1 MKIIECP
8 RDAMQGISQY
18 IPAETKAE
26 YINALLRVGF
36 DTIDFG
42 SFVSPKAIP
51 QLRDTADVLNRL
63 DLEKTNSSL
72 LAIVA
77 NERGAKEACNF
88 EEINYLGFPF
98 SISETFQKRNINSTI
113 SESYRRLSAVR
124 EICFKHNKKLVT
136 YFSMAFGNPYGDE
149 WSTYIVAHWA
159 EKLLKDLEIK
169 ILSLSDTI
177 GTSNRE
183 NIQFLFEKLIPEFP
197 EVEFGAH
204 LHTTP
209 QAWEEKVDAA
219 RKAGSSLGAIVECVA
234 EGVPAGWGAP
244 VYAKLDGDLA
254 AAMMSINAVKG
265 VEIGDGFDAARLSGE
280 ENADAMAPGKN
291 APEFAANHA
300 GGTAGGISTG
310 QPVVC
315 RVAFKPTSSILTPVD
330 SINSDGEAVQVQ
342 TKGRHD
348 PCVGIRAVPVG
359 EAMMACVLLASP
371 GSAQRRPNIVMI
383 MADDLGGR
391 DLPVYG

>member
-159 EKLLKDLEIK
+159 EKLLKDQEIK

-219 RKAGSSLGAIVECVA
+219 FKAGCRRFDSAIKGYGGCPMAEDQLTGNMPTENLLLYLKSKDATESIDFSMFDKAVDYSSKVFV
-234 EGVPAGWGAP
+234 
-244 VYAKLDGDLA
+244 
-254 AAMMSINAVKG
+254 
-265 VEIGDGFDAARLSGE
+265 
-280 ENADAMAPGKN
+280 
-291 APEFAANHA
+291 
-300 GGTAGGISTG
+300 TA
-310 QPVVC
+310 
-315 RVAFKPTSSILTPVD
+315 
-330 SINSDGEAVQVQ
+330 
-342 TKGRHD
+342 
-348 PCVGIRAVPVG
+348 
-359 EAMMACVLLASP
+359 
-371 GSAQRRPNIVMI
+371 
-383 MADDLGGR
+383 
-391 DLPVYG
+391 